1 MDEESGNRGLWIVLI
16 VALLAALAF
25 LVLWYLRGG
34 EVDRLNNDLRA
45 AQAQAA
51 STSQRLERDL
61 RTAQS
66 DADTASR
73 RVVELE
79 NQVRDVQRRAS
90 EDTQQVER
98 RLRSE
103 LDASAARISD
113 LAAQLERERAD
124 VASRSSEELETLR
137 GQSDEARQQLQ
148 AATNEAAALRAQL
161 EEAKR
166 DQVDLVAARELADER
181 LSSLDSEVK
190 DARARLEQSEQALR
204 EARQSAEDHP
214 EVARLT
220 GDLGDLQQR
229 YEELENRLN
238 ASPDAADE
246 EGGEAEGSPA
256 DGQLE
261 DARRSIADLESR
273 LAEARQ
279 QLLEQAAAA
288 PVPAVDQLAG
298 LEKRAADAEAARVA
312 AVQELE
318 SVKQSV
324 AQLQGTV
331 GDLRASNNDI
341 GRELE
346 TAHQDLAK
354 AEAEAK
360 RLREEYDAL
369 KREHAEL
376 ADAEQTLQLHLEE
389 VTRGGAEEGLEAVAS
404 VAAAPNGEPSV
415 VINPGRSVGR
425 IIDRMA
431 DGRTYIID
439 KGRRQGIR
447 PGMRFDVHRP
457 HDSINRFTGIIQV
470 TQPMEDISVAMVVPS
485 GDAAICPVTGRAY
498 LEPGA
503 KYSPYAMSAEG
514 RPVPLISPASVG
526 LDKES
531 PAPGDLVDNPFYD
544 PGRKL
549 RFMICADVAGD
560 RAAIRA
566 IEALG
571 CSIVADV
578 PVTELDYLLVQENG
592 AFAADV
598 GGPRRVTP
606 DHVAKYISVPVN

>member
-1 MDEESGNRGLWIVLI
+1 MDEEGGNRGLWIVLI
-16 VALLAALAF
+16 VALLAAAAF

-34 EVDRLNNDLRA
+34 EVSRLSNELRTT
-45 AQAQAA
+45 QSQAA
-51 STSQRLERDL
+51 SASQRLERDL

-73 RVVELE
+73 RVAELE
-79 NQVRDVQRRAS
+79 NQVRKVQRRAS

-103 LDASAARISD
+103 LDTSAARIRE
-113 LAAQLERERAD
+113 LAAELERERAD
-124 VASRSSEELETLR
+124 ATSRSSEELETLR
-137 GQSDEARQQLQ
+137 GQADETRQQLQ
-148 AATNEAAALRAQL
+148 TLTDEAAALRAQL
-161 EEAKR
+161 EEANR
-166 DQVDLVAARELADER
+166 DKADLVAARELADER

-190 DARARLEQSEQALR
+190 DARARLEQSEQALQA
-204 EARQSAEDHP
+204 ARQQAENHP

-220 GDLGDLQQR
+220 GELGTSSAAMAELRQR
-229 YEELENRLN
+229 YAELEERLN
-238 ASPDAADE
+238 AAPAE
-246 EGGEAEGSPA
+246 EGVREEGSPA
-256 DGQLE
+256 
-261 DARRSIADLESR
+261 
-273 LAEARQ
+273 AE
-279 QLLEQAAAA
+279 
-288 PVPAVDQLAG
+288 PVPAMDSSTN
-298 LEKRAADAEAARVA
+298 LEQRASEAEAARDA
-312 AVQELE
+312 AVLELE
-318 SVKQSV
+318 SAKKTI
-324 AQLQGTV
+324 AELQGTV
-331 GDLRASNNDI
+331 GDLRASNSNI

-346 TAHQDLAK
+346 TANQDLIK

-389 VTRGGAEEGLEAVAS
+389 VTRGCAEDGEAAVAS
-404 VAAAPNGEPSV
+404 APDAAARGDEPTV

-425 IIDRMA
+425 IMDRMA

-439 KGRRQGIR
+439 RGRRQGIR

-526 LDKES
+526 LDKEA
-531 PAPGDLVDNPFYD
+531 PAPGDLIDNPFYD
-544 PGRKL
+544 PGRKI
-549 RFMICADVAGD
+549 RFMLCPEVAGD
-560 RAAIRA
+560 VSALRA

-571 CSIVADV
+571 CSVVSDA
-578 PVTELDYLLVQENG
+578 PVTEIDYLLVQENG
-592 AFAADV
+592 AFAGDV
-598 GGPRRVTP
+598 GGPRRVTQ
-606 DHVAKYISVPVN
+606 DHVGKCISVPLN